1 MLPIKTVLFWDTYF
15 TCLYFM
21 VSPVYK
27 SIKTKSCKIS
37 FLVPPIQTM
46 KEGRVFLSA
55 VLGRK
60 GRNWVRSVW
69 AAACACRKA
78 LEKHESL
85 ICARKLGQSATT
97 DSTARY
103 VNKLKLVF
111 QLLCIEMERR
121 WKDIMKLRMIEIKET
136 KSATTDSNVRIIS
149 EKTS

>member
-1 MLPIKTVLFWDTYF
+1 MEGGK
-15 TCLYFM
+15 CLGG
-21 VSPVYK
+21 V
-27 SIKTKSCKIS
+27 
-37 FLVPPIQTM
+37 
-46 KEGRVFLSA
+46 

-60 GRNWVRSVW
+60 ERNWVRSGW
-69 AAACACRKA
+69 PGGCACRKA

-121 WKDIMKLRMIEIKET
+121 CKR
-136 KSATTDSNVRIIS
+136 
-149 EKTS
+149 

>member
-1 MLPIKTVLFWDTYF
+1 
-15 TCLYFM
+15 M

-27 SIKTKSCKIS
+27 SIRTKSCKIS

-111 QLLCIEMERR
+111 FNYFASK
-121 WKDIMKLRMIEIKET
+121 WKEGVKDKCEIKN
-136 KSATTDSNVRIIS
+136 DRN
-149 EKTS
+149 